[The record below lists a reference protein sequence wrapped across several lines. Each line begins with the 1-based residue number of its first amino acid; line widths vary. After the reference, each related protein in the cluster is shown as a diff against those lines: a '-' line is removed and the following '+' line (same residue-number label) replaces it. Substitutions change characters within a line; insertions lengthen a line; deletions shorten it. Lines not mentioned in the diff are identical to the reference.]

1 MVITLIGYRGTGKS
15 TVGKELAKRLD
26 WDFVDTDQEIERRAG
41 KTIASIF
48 SEDGEPAF
56 RALEREELSRQL
68 FREHLIIS
76 AGGGAILD
84 QSSRQNMTAAG
95 PVVWLQA
102 SVEVIVERLRSDQST
117 AANRPALTQEGIY
130 EEIATVLGQRE
141 QYYSEAAT
149 IILNTDGR
157 AIANIVDDIVA
168 QIPRHVPNPGAQQ

>member
-15 TVGKELAKRLD
+15 TVGKELAQRLS

-48 SEDGEPAF
+48 SEDGEPSF

-68 FREHLIIS
+68 SRDRLIIS

-84 QSSRQNMTAAG
+84 QSSRQKMAAAG

-130 EEIATVLGQRE
+130 AEIATVLGRRE
-141 QYYSEAAT
+141 QYYSEAAS
-149 IILNTDGR
+149 IILNTDGSS
-157 AIANIVDDIVA
+157 IANIVDDIVA
-168 QIPRHVPNPGAQQ
+168 QIPSHAPNQGARQ